1 MSGPLLEVRV
11 VHPADA
17 EAAEAGGADRV
28 LLTARGTDGLRSPEP
43 AVVSAVRRATALP
56 VRVVLRL
63 DPGDTTTGAGLARLS
78 ALADQYAAAGAQG
91 LAYGFLDADLEIDT
105 ELCAALAERAEL
117 PWTFTRAFDRALD
130 ARRAWRQAAAL
141 PGLDTVLT
149 AGAATGAAQGH
160 EALLALAAAEP
171 VVAALAVAAGGP
183 APEHVPWLVRAGVP
197 RLHLG
202 GAVRPAGSWDKAYTD
217 AALVRS
223 WRLLLDD
230 AAGRAGAGSA

>member
-1 MSGPLLEVRV
+1 MADPLLEVRV
-11 VHPADA
+11 RHPADA

-28 LLTARGTDGLRSPEP
+28 LLTAPSPDGLRSPEP

-63 DPGDTTTGAGLARLS
+63 DPGDTTTGAGLGRLS
-78 ALADQYAAAGAQG
+78 ALADQYAAAGAEG
-91 LAYGFLDADLEIDT
+91 VAYGFLDADLEIDT
-105 ELCAALAERAEL
+105 ELCAELAQQARL

-130 ARRAWRQAAAL
+130 VRRAWRQAATL
-141 PGLDTVLT
+141 PGLDSVLT
-149 AGAATGAAQGH
+149 AGAATGAEQGH
-160 EALLALAAAEP
+160 PALLALAEAEP

-183 APEHVPWLVRAGVP
+183 VAEHVPWLVRAGVP
-197 RLHLG
+197 RVHLG
-202 GAVRPAGSWDKAYTD
+202 SAVRPARSWDKAYTD

-230 AAGRAGAGSA
+230 AVDRQA